1 MSFVPLWPDMKIP
14 LKYGL
19 IATLGVAAWVLTT
32 HSLIPD
38 SKSTVHT
45 LGSPIFFN
53 IFHFAVIYL
62 GLKALEREKGDRAIF
77 KELLKTGVGISFV
90 YALTVSLFF
99 AGVIMVVGTRW
110 LPGEP
115 TASGAPMS
123 RVIIGSFVG
132 MFLGAL
138 VFGLIY
144 STLIS
149 FFLAKRRSDETQDFR

>member
-1 MSFVPLWPDMKIP
+1 MKIP

-32 HSLIPD
+32 HTLIPD

-62 GLKALEREKGDRAIF
+62 GLKALERERGDRPAF

-90 YALTVSLFF
+90 YALTASLFF
-99 AGVIMVVGTRW
+99 VGVIMVVGTKW

-115 TASGAPMS
+115 TVGEVPIT
-123 RVIIGSFVG
+123 RVLIGSFVG
-132 MFLGAL
+132 IFIGSL

-149 FFLAKRRSDETQDFR
+149 FFLAKRQSE

>member
-1 MSFVPLWPDMKIP
+1 MKIP

-19 IATLGVAAWVLTT
+19 IATVGVAAWVLVM
-32 HSLIPD
+32 HSLITDP
-38 SKSTVHT
+38 KSAVHT
-45 LGSPIFFN
+45 LGAPIFFN

-62 GLKALEREKGDRAIF
+62 GLKALEREKSDRVIF
-77 KELLKTGVGISFV
+77 KELLKTGVGISIV

-99 AGVIMVVGTRW
+99 AGIIKVVGTKW

-115 TASGAPMS
+115 TAVQVDMS

-132 MFLGAL
+132 MFIGAL

-149 FFLAKRRSDETQDFR
+149 FFLAKRRSDES